1 MTIDPKRLR
10 VSVTEGER
18 WRRDLAIT
26 VPADIVGRERAR
38 IMGELAGRVRMPG
51 FRKGRIPARVLERR
65 YGAAVQQEA
74 LETVLNDASR
84 AAIRSEELR
93 PISDPEVGA
102 VRGEPGEDLLFEV
115 SFDVEPRIDI
125 ERSGGFVVERPAVA
139 VADAD
144 IDAVLLR
151 LRQQNGAWRPLEDGV
166 PEAGNAVSV
175 SIRRLDQ
182 DDAEPAPDAEPTD
195 DDAEPRDYEFVLG
208 EGDAI
213 PDVEGAIGQLE
224 VGEEGDFVVRFPDD
238 FPNEERRG
246 EEERLSIRLV
256 SRKALDL
263 PELDDDFAASLD
275 FDDLADL
282 RDKVRADLER
292 TAEGQAEQVVR
303 ARLME
308 FVLEANAFDAPDSM
322 VERYLEALADD
333 LPEDAPPETV
343 EEMRTAFRP
352 RAENAIRT
360 MLAVENLARANALSA
375 TPEAVS
381 QRVDDIARKNGVR
394 PETVEAQLRRNGRM
408 DSLERDITEA
418 NVFEFLKEQS
428 EIIEAG

>member
-38 IMGELAGRVRMPG
+38 VMGNVSGRARMPG

-65 YGAAVQQEA
+65 YGAAVEQET
-74 LETVLNDASR
+74 LENILNEATR
-84 AAIRSEELR
+84 AAIRSERLR

-102 VRGEPGEDLLFEV
+102 VRSEPGEDLFFEI
-115 SFDVEPRIDI
+115 SFDIEPRIEI
-125 ERSGGFVVERPAVA
+125 ERSGGFVVERPAVE
-139 VADAD
+139 VGETD

-151 LRQQNGAWRPLEDGV
+151 LRQQNGAWRPLEDGF

-175 SIRRLDQ
+175 SILQLDQ
-182 DDAEPAPDAEPTD
+182 EDAEA
-195 DDAEPRDYEFVLG
+195 RDYEFVLG

-213 PDVEGAIGQLE
+213 PDVERAIEQLE
-224 VGEEGDFVVRFPDD
+224 VGTDGDFVVRFPDD

-246 EEERLSIRLV
+246 EEERLRIRLV
-256 SRKALDL
+256 GRKALDL

-275 FDDLADL
+275 FANLDDL
-282 RDKVRADLER
+282 RDKVRVDLEQN
-292 TAEGQAEQVVR
+292 AAGQAEQVVR

-308 FVLEANAFDAPDSM
+308 FVLEANSFEAPDSM
-322 VERYLEALADD
+322 VDRYLDAVAGDG
-333 LPEDAPPETV
+333 PEDAPPEKV
-343 EEMRTAFRP
+343 AEMKAAVRP
-352 RAENAIRT
+352 RAQRAVRT
-360 MLAVENLARANALSA
+360 MLAVESLARTNDLVASPL
-375 TPEAVS
+375 EVS
-381 QRVDDIARKNGVR
+381 ERVDEIARGNGVR

-408 DSLERDITEA
+408 ESLEREITEGK
-418 NVFEFLKEQS
+418 VFEFLKQQS
-428 EIIEAG
+428 EIIQAG